1 MTATSE
7 QAANSR
13 EHEYHA
19 VAFAENFP
27 LREMVGEI
35 PGESTPVPIS
45 GRPVYDLRRP
55 SGNGEVFYFSF
66 GVVVFRDVSIE
77 DRQAEITRLSRS
89 RPLLQAAE
97 ETLRVRVVDRA
108 PLGVEGGLL
117 TVDELTPGRSRIIAL
132 TVAQSVAVE
141 YYERIVDEMFERTSE
156 WVAKL
161 EKRGTVEMSVRP
173 LHRFIG
179 HAVGT
184 RSEVITVLHLLDKP
198 DETWDDA
205 SMDAIY
211 DDLRDEFDLVDRHDA
226 LEHRLK
232 NVQESLQLILDV
244 ARDRRLF
251 LLEASIV
258 ALIILEIVLS
268 FVRPH

>member
-1 MTATSE
+1 MGTTSE
-7 QAANSR
+7 R

-19 VAFAENFP
+19 VAFVENFP
-27 LREMVGEI
+27 LREMAAGIALEGTPI
-35 PGESTPVPIS
+35 PAG
-45 GRPVYDLRRP
+45 GRPLHDLTRAL
-55 SGNGEVFYFSF
+55 GEGEVYYFAF
-66 GVVVFRDVSIE
+66 GAIVFRDVAKA
-77 DRQAEITRLSRS
+77 DREAEIARLARI
-89 RPLLQAAE
+89 RTLAPAAD
-97 ETLRVRVVDRA
+97 ETVRVRVVPKA
-108 PLGVEGGLL
+108 ALGIQDGNL
-117 TVDELTPGRSRIIAL
+117 TVDVLTPGRSRIIAL
-132 TVAQSVAVE
+132 TIAQSAAVE
-141 YYERIVDEMFERTSE
+141 YYERIVDEMFGRTAE

-179 HAVGT
+179 HAVSI

-198 DETWDDA
+198 DETWDDP

-226 LEHRLK
+226 LEHKLN
-232 NVQESLQLILDV
+232 NVQESLELILDV

-258 ALIILEIVLS
+258 ALIVLEIVLS
-268 FVRPH
+268 LIRPQ